1 MKTTNSFGRPVPTG
15 RLSRLLSLGGM
26 VAGVAG
32 RMALDGAQQIA
43 SGKRPHMSD
52 LLLTPLNAL
61 RFVESLT
68 HLRGATM
75 KLGQM
80 LSMDVGLFVPP
91 ALTDILAKAREEAQ
105 PMPAAQLQKVLTA
118 AWGQSWSQRFQR
130 FDLQPFAA
138 ASIGQVHRA
147 ITVDGRDLAIKIQY
161 PGVRTS
167 INSDVDNIATLLHMP
182 GLLPSGLNIA
192 PFLKEAKR
200 LLHQEA
206 DYTLEAQN
214 LVKFA
219 GHLQNN
225 KSVIV
230 PAFHQD
236 LSAPN
241 ILAMSYIESRPL
253 ETLVTASQPVRNQV
267 SCTLID
273 LVCQELYLFG
283 AMQTD
288 PNLANYR
295 YQPETGRIV
304 LLDFGAVQTVTPDLS
319 AKYRPLLSA
328 TLTGG
333 RSEVRAAMQ
342 DIGYFSNTLS
352 KRHQSLIMEMF
363 ELAAAPLR
371 QTALFDF
378 AKTDLAERLRDKG
391 LAMGSER
398 DLNHVPP
405 PETMFLH
412 RKIAGMYLLATKLKA
427 NIALRP
433 MLERYSRVENRTYLT
448 VKDEAPQRLPPK
460 IPQTS
465 PITAPIGPVTNAA
478 VITCSI
484 PRSCVLP
491 ESRDTSAKPTATPTA

>member
-1 MKTTNSFGRPVPTG
+1 
-15 RLSRLLSLGGM
+15 M

-32 RMALDGAQQIA
+32 RMALDGAQQLA
-43 SGKRPHMSD
+43 SGKRPDMSD

-61 RFVESLT
+61 RFAESLT

-80 LSMDVGLFVPP
+80 LSMDVGLFMPP

-147 ITVDGRDLAIKIQY
+147 MTVDGRDLAIKIQY

-167 INSDVDNIATLLHMP
+167 INSDVDNIATLLRMP

-192 PFLKEAKR
+192 PILKEAKR

-214 LVKFA
+214 LVTFA

-225 KSVIV
+225 NSVIV
-230 PAFHQD
+230 PALHQD

-253 ETLVTASQPVRNQV
+253 ETLVTAAQPVRNQV
-267 SCTLID
+267 SFTLID

-288 PNLANYR
+288 PNFANYR

-319 AKYRPLLSA
+319 AKYRTLLSA

-333 RSEVRAAMQ
+333 RSEVHSAMQ
-342 DIGYFSNTLS
+342 DIGYFSSSLS

-371 QTALFDF
+371 QTAPFDF
-378 AKTDLAERLRDKG
+378 AKTDLAERLRDMG

-427 NIALRP
+427 SVALRP
-433 MLERYSRVENRTYLT
+433 MLERYA
-448 VKDEAPQRLPPK
+448 KDETKHSAP
-460 IPQTS
+460 
-465 PITAPIGPVTNAA
+465 
-478 VITCSI
+478 
-484 PRSCVLP
+484 
-491 ESRDTSAKPTATPTA
+491 